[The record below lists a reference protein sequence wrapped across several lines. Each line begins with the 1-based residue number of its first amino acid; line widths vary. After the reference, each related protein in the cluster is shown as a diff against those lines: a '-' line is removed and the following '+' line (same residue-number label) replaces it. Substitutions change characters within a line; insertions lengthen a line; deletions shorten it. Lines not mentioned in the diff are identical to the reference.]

1 MLRKLIL
8 VCLCLLAALAPR
20 AAAQDADSLAVG
32 SAAPPLVIDQW
43 PRGVPVTRFERGRV
57 YVVEFWATWC
67 TPCHLVVPKL
77 TELQR
82 DNPALTVIGVAA
94 SEQATTVNRD
104 DRLEKV
110 QNYIT
115 KRSDEIGYT
124 MAYDGSGETW
134 RRWMVAAQRGGIPAA
149 FIVGPDGRVTW
160 VGNPLVPDFEK
171 ELAATLARPDVNKT
185 PAPTRFTGAA
195 LRGTQLPPRT
205 LATPPAS
212 SQVVTP
218 NVAPSVTP
226 PVTSTITTPRL
237 DPLPQASAA
246 PRASQLREIRIEF
259 VPDSSS
265 SRAQQRTP
273 AANQL
278 TIPELEPGAA
288 RPTTK
293 PTTNPTTRPTTR
305 PTSKPNS
312 NQAALSTNTP
322 ARKPANT
329 TAKSQPQTTK
339 PAAKKPATTKKP
351 AAPASKS
358 TSKPGSKPTKKSDSP
373 NR

>member
-1 MLRKLIL
+1 MLRMLVL

-20 AAAQDADSLAVG
+20 AAAQDDATLAVG

-82 DNPALTVIGVAA
+82 NNPALTVIGVAA

-134 RRWMVAAQRGGIPAA
+134 SRWMVSAQRGGIPAA
-149 FIVGPDGRVTW
+149 FIVGPDGRLAW
-160 VGNPLVPDFEK
+160 IGNPLVPDFEK

-185 PAPTRFTGAA
+185 PAPTRFTGVVPP
-195 LRGTQLPPRT
+195 RNTQLPPRT
-205 LATPPAS
+205 LNAQPPSQPAS
-212 SQVVTP
+212 QPVVQA
-218 NVAPSVTP
+218 AP
-226 PVTSTITTPRL
+226 RRAAA
-237 DPLPQASAA
+237 PLPQASAA
-246 PRASQLREIRIEF
+246 PRSAPPREFRIEF
-259 VPDSSS
+259 VPDSND
-265 SRAQQRTP
+265 SRAPQRTP
-273 AANQL
+273 AATQL
-278 TIPELEPGAA
+278 TIPELEAAAA

-293 PTTNPTTRPTTR
+293 PTTRPTGKQAANPTAAPT
-305 PTSKPNS
+305 
-312 NQAALSTNTP
+312 
-322 ARKPANT
+322 RKPANT
-329 TAKSQPQTTK
+329 TAKSQTQATK

-351 AAPASKS
+351 ATPTSKS
-358 TSKPGSKPTKKSDSP
+358 AAKPGTKPTKKSDSTK
-373 NR
+373 R

>member
-1 MLRKLIL
+1 MLRMLVL

-20 AAAQDADSLAVG
+20 AAAQDDATLAVG

-43 PRGVPVTRFERGRV
+43 PRGMPVTRFERGRV

-82 DNPALTVIGVAA
+82 NNPALTVIGVAA

-134 RRWMVAAQRGGIPAA
+134 SRWMVSAQRGGIPAA
-149 FIVGPDGRVTW
+149 FIVGPDGRLTW
-160 VGNPLVPDFEK
+160 IGNPLVPDFEK

-185 PAPTRFTGAA
+185 PAPTRFTGVVAP
-195 LRGTQLPPRT
+195 RNTQLPPRT
-205 LATPPAS
+205 LNAQPQSQSPSQPP
-212 SQVVTP
+212 SQPVVKA
-218 NVAPSVTP
+218 AP
-226 PVTSTITTPRL
+226 RRAAA
-237 DPLPQASAA
+237 PLPQASAA
-246 PRASQLREIRIEF
+246 PRSAPPREFRIEF
-259 VPDSSS
+259 VPDSSD
-265 SRAQQRTP
+265 SRAPQRTP
-273 AANQL
+273 AATQL
-278 TIPELEPGAA
+278 TIPELEAAAA
-288 RPTTK
+288 RPTT
-293 PTTNPTTRPTTR
+293 TPTTRPTG
-305 PTSKPNS
+305 K
-312 NQAALSTNTP
+312 QAANPTTAP
-322 ARKPANT
+322 TRKPANT
-329 TAKSQPQTTK
+329 TAKSQPQATK

-351 AAPASKS
+351 ATPASKS
-358 TSKPGSKPTKKSDSP
+358 AAKPGTKPTKKSDSTK
-373 NR
+373 R